1 MAVMAK
7 SKSAKPDEPDE
18 DRHKPRRMIGLP
30 EPLAAQLEVL
40 AKRKL
45 TRISAEAVRIIRE
58 ALEREGLWPPPED
71 DDGK

>member
-1 MAVMAK
+1 MVAMSK
-7 SKSAKPDEPDE
+7 SKRDKLNEPD
-18 DRHKPRRMIGLP
+18 RHLPRRMIGLP